1 MAYPRYIGKSAF
13 TSGTGALT
21 VAALTGTQAGDIIVL
36 FAESANQTISTPTG
50 YSVLATQVGTG
61 TVDTGGGAVRIATF
75 YRILDD
81 AADTTTTVADSGN
94 HTTAIKMLFRDT
106 SLASGGGFF
115 VAATD
120 TQGTASTS
128 MTFPAVTT
136 ATDESLVIL
145 AVALDTDANSTAEV
159 GAVTNSNLSN
169 ITERHDQ
176 TVATQEGGG
185 VAVITGEKATA
196 GSTGTST
203 ATGASS
209 VTRAYHTISLSR
221 IAAQTTT
228 TDFKTVSTTTYF
240 PISDAMRIT
249 AGASGTVTATSSGT
263 FQPNTLTNGTYALN
277 FKWYYRQLGTDTW
290 TASTAQA
297 STVSAV
303 VSGGALT
310 TTGSFTDNETIT
322 SLSNGVEYEFVL
334 FAARQSAT
342 PTNAIAFSATAT
354 ISSGYTI
361 TADGGTFSYTGGA
374 ANLLD
379 NKLVTADNV
388 TFSYAGSDVNLYH
401 NKLVFAD
408 AGTFSYSGTDAG
420 VLHNKVVVADSATYS
435 YSGGDAGLIYI
446 PVGSYTL
453 TADAGS
459 FFYSGTDAD
468 IKVAFLISADAGS
481 YTYSGN
487 DANVLVSRTIA
498 ADAGNFAYSG
508 NDANLLSGKQIT
520 ADAGSFA
527 YTGTA
532 ANLISTRKIIA
543 DEGGYAYTGTAAS
556 LNYGRKLVLDSGS
569 FSYSGGSATLTFE
582 SGITKIWLGSGK
594 ISNLKIGSFQ
604 IYEAYLGS
612 SQVWG
617 RARPANSIV
626 AETRSF
632 TYTGS
637 DATMFR
643 GRKFSVNSGTY
654 SYTGTANTLKV
665 GRKLVADGTTY
676 TLTGTAATLSNAY
689 TWTRYATIYDDSG
702 NGSSSI
708 TAVFNTNGTITFN
721 TSLGDGASLDTD
733 FTHWHDGGTVT
744 GIGNSRW
751 AKKTSSGDPT
761 TGTLTTSLVA
771 LSSSKTISISTVGGE
786 GRSGVELVE
795 IYSDSGGTTKVGQ
808 ITLTITATI

>member
-13 TSGTGALT
+13 ASGQYGIT
-21 VAALTGTQAGDIIVL
+21 VAALTGTQAGDIIIL
-36 FAESANQTISTPTG
+36 FAESANDTITTPTG

-61 TVDTGGGAVRIATF
+61 TSGAAGGVRIASF
-75 YRILDD
+75 YRIMGD
-81 AADTTTTVADSGN
+81 AADTSTTVAATND

-115 VAATD
+115 VTATS

-136 ATDESLVIL
+136 ATDESLVVL
-145 AVALDTDANSTAEV
+145 GVALDTDANSTAV
-159 GAVTNSNLSN
+159 VSNFANANLAN
-169 ITERHDQ
+169 IAQRHSQ
-176 TVATQEGGG
+176 TVATNTGGG
-185 VAVITGEKATA
+185 LAVYTGQKATA

-203 ATGASS
+203 ATGSTS
-209 VTRAYHTISLSR
+209 VVRAYHTISLSR
-221 IAAQTTT
+221 VAAQTTT

-249 AGASGTVTATSSGT
+249 ADASGKVNATSSGT
-263 FQPNTLTNGTYALN
+263 FQPNTLTDGTYALN
-277 FKWYYRQLGTDTW
+277 LKWYYRQLGTDSW

-310 TTGSFTDNETIT
+310 TTGSFTDNESIT
-322 SLSNGVEYEFVL
+322 GLTNGVEYEFVL

-342 PTNAIAFSATAT
+342 PTNVIAFSATAT
-354 ISSGYTI
+354 ISIPKSI
-361 TADGGTFSYTGGA
+361 TADGGTYTYTGGT

-388 TFSYAGSDVNLYH
+388 TFSYTGGTADLYY
-401 NKLVFAD
+401 NKILFAD
-408 AGTFSYSGTDAG
+408 AGTFSYSGTDADI
-420 VLHNKVVVADSATYS
+420 LHNKVVAADSATYS
-435 YSGGDAGLIYI
+435 YTGTNATLTYTPIGG
-446 PVGSYTL
+446 YTL

-459 FFYSGTDAD
+459 FSYSGTDAN

-481 YTYSGN
+481 YTYSGT
-487 DANVLVSRTIA
+487 DADVLVSRTIA
-498 ADAGNFAYSG
+498 ADAGAFAYSG
-508 NDANLLSGKQIT
+508 NDVNLLSGRQIT
-520 ADAGSFA
+520 ADAGSFTYA
-527 YTGTA
+527 GTA
-532 ANLISTRKIIA
+532 ANLIGARKIIA
-543 DEGGYAYTGTAAS
+543 DAGSYAYTGTAAS

-654 SYTGTANTLKV
+654 TYTGTANTLKV

-676 TLTGTAATLSNAY
+676 SLTGTAATLSNAY
-689 TWTRYATIYDDSG
+689 TWTRYATIYDDNDSS
-702 NGSSSI
+702 SSSI
-708 TAVFNTNGTITFN
+708 TAVFNTNGTITFT
-721 TSLGDGASLDTD
+721 TSTGDGSSLDTD

-771 LSSSKTISISTVGGE
+771 LSSSKTISISTVAGE